1 MAPHSSISPGESQ
14 GRGSLVGC
22 RLWGRTELDTTEVTQ
37 QQQKSY
43 WALRTFKW
51 LEMGIFPASWHLVLV
66 KILDICNFNTVF
78 SFVSVWWLF
87 AGCCVWLLAIHGLQ
101 HATLHCL
108 SLSPRVCSNSC
119 PLNQWC
125 HPTISSSVAH
135 FLLPSIFPSIMVFF
149 PSASALRIRWPKFG
163 ASASAS
169 VLPVISFRIDCFDL
183 LAVQGTLKSLLQH
196 HSLKA
201 SILWYSAF
209 FMVQLSH
216 PCMTTRKTIAST
228 RRTFVGKVM
237 SMLFRMLSSFV
248 IAFLPRS
255 KCLLISWL
263 HLPSAV
269 ILEPRKRKSVTA
281 STFPHLF
288 AMKWRDHMLWS

>member
-22 RLWGRTELDTTEVTQ
+22 RLWGRTELDTTEVTQQ

-135 FLLPSIFPSIMVFF
+135 FSCPQSFPASWFFSPVRRLFASGGQNLELQLLHQSFQWFPLGLT
-149 PSASALRIRWPKFG
+149 ALI
-163 ASASAS
+163 
-169 VLPVISFRIDCFDL
+169 
-183 LAVQGTLKSLLQH
+183 SLLSKGLSRVFSNTTVWKHQ
-196 HSLKA
+196 
-201 SILWYSAF
+201 F
-209 FMVQLSH
+209 FGTQ
-216 PCMTTRKTIAST
+216 
-228 RRTFVGKVM
+228 
-237 SMLFRMLSSFV
+237 
-248 IAFLPRS
+248 
-255 KCLLISWL
+255 
-263 HLPSAV
+263 PS
-269 ILEPRKRKSVTA
+269 
-281 STFPHLF
+281 
-288 AMKWRDHMLWS
+288 LWSNSHIHAWLLEKP